1 MAKYCRFLSLD
12 FSELGSPFLRHSPH
26 HIHCSAKSRLDEKIK
41 KKKRCLSFFYRI
53 ILPSDLVLLKR
64 MSYNVTEVLSLF
76 YFTMFCKRNVSYFLH
91 STHKQ
96 NSTSALYGEEPP
108 LMFSLMATLCCNTL
122 QLLWLPS
129 ALISLHVCFSWIC
142 SFSFRFTHFNF
153 WGHCMQS
160 APRMPLIDT
169 YCMLPETQL
178 FCHQSRWLQ
187 PRV

>member
-1 MAKYCRFLSLD
+1 MVTKMFMNNSEERRKKNNLQQWCAHFAKTFCASPSALFMAKYCRFLSLD

-41 KKKRCLSFFYRI
+41 KRCLSFFYRK

-76 YFTMFCKRNVSYFLH
+76 YFIMFRKRNVSYFLH

-96 NSTSALYGEEPP
+96 NSISALHGEEPP

-122 QLLWLPS
+122 QLLWLAS
-129 ALISLHVCFSWIC
+129 ALISLHICFS
-142 SFSFRFTHFNF
+142 
-153 WGHCMQS
+153 
-160 APRMPLIDT
+160 
-169 YCMLPETQL
+169 
-178 FCHQSRWLQ
+178 
-187 PRV
+187 